1 MAISFLLLL
10 LLPPNGDEIFVE
22 ALVRHYLDKQ
32 PLALAFPGEFSR
44 ALAAQIQFV
53 KRLEPSL
60 GPPIG
65 YKAALTNNASQ
76 KRFGVKE
83 PLLGHLLSQ
92 MVLQS
97 PATIPRSFATRGL
110 FEADLVVRVSDPKI
124 NRAQTEREVL
134 ESIDAVYPFLELPD
148 MVYHANV
155 PLNGPGLTAIN
166 AGARLGILGP
176 EVKIQGGRDWF
187 AVLESIQVRVWE
199 SPGRV
204 SAVGK
209 SNSLMG
215 HPLRVVLWIKE
226 ALNQQ
231 NLRLKAGDLLSLGS
245 ITPPL
250 PVAETA
256 YLRLE
261 YVGLIPQKTLRV
273 QATFGD

>member
-1 MAISFLLLL
+1 MAIPFLLLL
-10 LLPPNGDEIFVE
+10 WLPPTEDETFVE
-22 ALVRHYLDKQ
+22 TLVRRYLDKQ
-32 PLALAFPGEFSR
+32 PLALAFVGEFSQAR
-44 ALAAQIQFV
+44 AAQIQFV

-60 GPPIG
+60 GPVIG
-65 YKAALTNNASQ
+65 YKAALTNEASQ

-83 PLLGHLLSQ
+83 PILGHILSQ
-92 MVLQS
+92 MVLKS

-124 NRAQTEREVL
+124 NHAQSEREVL
-134 ESIDAVYPFLELPD
+134 ESIDAIYPFLELPD
-148 MVYHANV
+148 MVYHTDV

-176 EVKIQGGRDWF
+176 EVKIQAGRDWF
-187 AVLESIQVRVWE
+187 AVLENIQVRVWE

-204 SAVGK
+204 RAMGN

-215 HPLRVVLWIKE
+215 HPLRVVLWIKD

-245 ITPPL
+245 ITRPL
-250 PVAETA
+250 PVAKTA

-261 YVGLIPQKTLRV
+261 YVGLIPQKTLGV
-273 QATFGD
+273 QATFSD